1 MSTRIAGFSR
11 LYLYSGSIIV
21 YGVVMLFSNLSGI
34 LEGTD
39 GLSYQLAVV
48 AAIAMIAIGL
58 HEALTNDPDEYDI
71 ASPVVG
77 LVMLGALGMAT
88 VLLFE
93 LLGVW

>member
-1 MSTRIAGFSR
+1 MSTRIVGFSR

-48 AAIAMIAIGL
+48 AAIAMIAIAL

-77 LVMLGALGMAT
+77 LVFLGALGMAIT
-88 VLLFE
+88 LLFDF
-93 LLGVW
+93 LGVW